1 MSGNDNRTQE
11 EERLLFFLT
20 TTHPVK
26 NHGLFYLYKG
36 FYALVCSI
44 LYLMGE
50 ERSMIFREHVVLV
63 MQLCWT
69 LCDHTKGRN
78 ARLLYPWDS
87 PGKNTGVGC
96 HFLLPGNFPT
106 QGSYPGLLN
115 CRQILYHLSCREDL
129 VGGVV
134 VKRRIIM
141 NRRPN

>member
-69 LCDHTKGRN
+69 LCDHTKG
-78 ARLLYPWDS
+78 
-87 PGKNTGVGC
+87 KNTGVGC

-115 CRQILYHLSCREDL
+115 CRQILYHLSCRDDL

>member
-87 PGKNTGVGC
+87 PGKNTGVDC
-96 HFLLPGNFPT
+96 HCLLHMIMLAFKDKEIYIEHIIKQWT
-106 QGSYPGLLN
+106 LN
-115 CRQILYHLSCREDL
+115 GPRE
-129 VGGVV
+129 
-134 VKRRIIM
+134 
-141 NRRPN
+141 